1 MRSAVRARL
10 ALLALVCTVTACAS
24 VRPGTPVLPDDTRNP
39 HAEVYVFNVSSS
51 TMIPFRRYASIDGF
65 PMVRLWRETWQRVLI
80 KPGAHELV
88 MDGQRVLLDTAD
100 GAVYYVAVGYHPK
113 RAWLAPV
120 GSHPIFVR
128 RIGEADALRL
138 FTEMKRAE

>member
-1 MRSAVRARL
+1 VSARL
-10 ALLALVCTVTACAS
+10 ALLVLSLALAACAS
-24 VRPGTPVLPDDTRNP
+24 VRPGTPVLPDDATVPR
-39 HAEVYVFNVSSS
+39 ADVYVFNVSRG
-51 TMIPFRRYASIDGF
+51 TMIPFRRYVDIDGF

-80 KPGAHELV
+80 KPGTHELV